1 MAPTIFLLQREDRT
15 RQHVETFSQY
25 DGQRKV
31 VRHRGGITLHMI
43 ISHQDLAHQA
53 GELFLQPVPPIPL
66 PILMNEGIGVSTGMN
81 ELFTMA
87 QLLQAP
93 QYINLS
99 SAPGLDEVTATV
111 LRILPENQLLR
122 LMNWFDDVWVSSHT
136 PSYWLEST
144 VIPIPKPGKPPTDIV
159 NLRPISLTSTICKL
173 MAPFTMAPRHSCSTC
188 HIKLASNDTCLHKI
202 AYSLSIMTSQ
212 PTRSSDPHPG
222 SSWQSTSKKAFD
234 SVPHIS
240 VVEGAI
246 QRGVRGRTLEFII
259 AFLSSRTY
267 HISVGNTLSPN
278 RTNNIGVP

>member
-159 NLRPISLTSTICKL
+159 NLTHFSHIYNMQTDGTSTL
-173 MAPFTMAPRHSCSTC
+173 MLHLPHQIGFKRHLSTQDSLLL
-188 HIKLASNDTCLHKI
+188 IYNDVTANAI
-202 AYSLSIMTSQ
+202 F
-212 PTRSSDPHPG
+212 G
-222 SSWQSTSKKAFD
+222 STSRIL
-234 SVPHIS
+234 V
-240 VVEGAI
+240 AI
-246 QRGVRGRTLEFII
+246 
-259 AFLSSRTY
+259 
-267 HISVGNTLSPN
+267 
-278 RTNNIGVP
+278 NIEKSL